1 MMDLAYAVIQVIFG
15 WVDELGNLCGDALHY
30 PF

>member
-1 MMDLAYAVIQVIFG
+1 MDTAYAVIQLILG
-15 WVDELGNLCGDALHY
+15 WVDEFGNLCGQVLPY